1 MPSAASFIKRIIMKN
16 SRVMHLYAIGTIL
29 LWATA
34 FPFTRIVGK
43 SMDPIPLGTIR
54 CTAAAVFLII
64 AGLIS
69 RIRLPKNFKDGFLL
83 ALAGACG
90 FGFYMIFFN
99 TGIMTLTSA
108 TSSIVIATTPV
119 MTALAASHIYSEKLT
134 GIGYAAIFCAFIGVG
149 VLLLWSGTLSINVGV
164 IWTLGAAVLFCCYN
178 LLNRKL
184 QAEGYTSM
192 EIMTYAMISA
202 AVILIIAAPSAFSE
216 FAGIRT
222 TDKILTVYMGIVV
235 SAIAYFLWAKA
246 FEHARHTSDVTN
258 YMFLTPLVTT
268 VLGFLMLHEVPDFG
282 TVVGGIMIISSVI
295 VFNLKGKAD

>member
-1 MPSAASFIKRIIMKN
+1 MKN

-34 FPFTRIVGK
+34 FPITRIVGK
-43 SMDPIPLGTIR
+43 AMDPIPLGTIR

-64 AGLIS
+64 VGMIN
-69 RIRLPKNFKDGFLL
+69 RIRLPKTFKDGCLL
-83 ALAGACG
+83 ALSGACG

-119 MTALAASHIYSEKLT
+119 MTALAASRIYGEKLS
-134 GIGYAAIFCAFIGVG
+134 GIGYAAIACAFLGVG
-149 VLLLWSGTLSINVGV
+149 VLLLWNGTLSINVGV
-164 IWTLGAAVLFCCYN
+164 LWTLGAAVLFCCYN

-184 QAEGYTSM
+184 QAEGYSSM

-202 AVILIIAAPSAFSE
+202 AIILIIAAPHAFSD
-216 FAGIRT
+216 FAEIGT
-222 TDKILTVYMGIVV
+222 MDKILAVYMGIVV
-235 SAIAYFLWAKA
+235 SAVAYFLWAKA

-268 VLGFLMLHEVPDFG
+268 VLGFIMLKEIPDWG
-282 TVVGGIMIISSVI
+282 TVVGGIMIISSVV
-295 VFNLKGKAD
+295 VFNLKGKES